1 MNPMRI
7 TYTEEDV
14 ENAPSGHL
22 PVAGTDLEVCLHC
35 SGNDAVLHLNKG
47 GVMICRIRLQD
58 ARRDLSAEVLMQFST
73 FAPDFMFKV
82 GDSREGMER
91 LKRSLGVA

>member
-1 MNPMRI
+1 MRM

-14 ENAPSGHL
+14 HDAPSGHL
-22 PVAGTDLEVCLHC
+22 PLVGTDLELCFTR
-35 SGNDAVLHLNKG
+35 SGNDAVLHVNKG

-58 ARRDLSAEVLMQFST
+58 AGRDLSAEALMQFST
-73 FAPDFMFKV
+73 SAPDFMFKV